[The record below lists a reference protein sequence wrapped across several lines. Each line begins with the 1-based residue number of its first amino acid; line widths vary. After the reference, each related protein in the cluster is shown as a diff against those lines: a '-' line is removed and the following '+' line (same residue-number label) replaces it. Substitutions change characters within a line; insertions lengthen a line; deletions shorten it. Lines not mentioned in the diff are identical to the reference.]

1 MRLEPRWSRIGS
13 AKGEISVMRHHLFG
27 AARIITQ
34 LGVKKKIIFY
44 TSDVFL
50 MKPGASHN
58 GAVLSCK
65 TTQPCEFQ
73 RTFALGNFPPIETL
87 PPPTPPNKEC
97 LSQRNLETAE
107 AFLTVGSLK
116 HHVLTCYFQT
126 HKQSQSPHFGA
137 P

>member
-1 MRLEPRWSRIGS
+1 
-13 AKGEISVMRHHLFG
+13 
-27 AARIITQ
+27 
-34 LGVKKKIIFY
+34 
-44 TSDVFL
+44 

-87 PPPTPPNKEC
+87 LYPHPHPPNKER

-107 AFLTVGSLK
+107 AFLTVAFPKTSRPDALFSNTNNPSHLILVHRDSDKPPSLN
-116 HHVLTCYFQT
+116 Q
-126 HKQSQSPHFGA
+126 
-137 P
+137 